1 MKAND
6 VTIQMKN
13 LQQYIQ
19 MLLNAFIKFV
29 VLTLKSADE
38 ILWRDHSRKTSS
50 AVNSTGTT
58 CIYLVWRDLSNA
70 APWKACRHYTI
81 GF

>member
-1 MKAND
+1 MKAKD

-38 ILWRDHSRKTSS
+38 IL
-50 AVNSTGTT
+50 
-58 CIYLVWRDLSNA
+58 
-70 APWKACRHYTI
+70 
-81 GF
+81 